1 MPPLEKLAAAAA
13 SATEEDVK
21 SVRQQRQAR
30 AEAQATDGL
39 YASRVRVYP
48 KAVGGRFRALKWR
61 ALAVLLAIYYV
72 LPWIRWDRGPNAP
85 DQAVLLDLTNRRGY
99 FFFIEIWPQEVF
111 YLTGILILAAVGL
124 FLVTSLAGRVWC
136 GYACPQTVWTDL
148 FMWVERRIEG
158 DRNARI
164 KRDKGPWNAAKWA
177 RKLAKHA
184 AWLAV
189 AFATGGAWIMY
200 FVDAPTVVGDFVS
213 GRADFYTYFFVGLF
227 TATTYLLAGWAREQ
241 VCTYMCPW
249 PRFQSAM
256 FDEDTLIVTYRKWRG
271 EPRGKASKQ
280 GAGAAP
286 LGDCVDCGQCVAVCP
301 MGIDIR
307 DGNQLECIGCALCID
322 ACNPVM
328 AKLGRAPNLIGY
340 DTERRLAARAKGE
353 PMRYRLLRPRTL
365 LYGLLFAAVGV
376 AMLAVLLTRSDA
388 EINVL
393 HDRNPLFVTLSDGA
407 VRNGYTVKILNK
419 QRVERIFRLEFKGPE
434 GARLRVVGV
443 VETASWIEL
452 RAEADTVTTYQIYVS
467 LDGAKVAAERTDVRF
482 VLTDIANLAA
492 ATRHTWFY
500 GPKQ

>member
-1 MPPLEKLAAAAA
+1 MDGRAPLVKARPMED
-13 SATEEDVK
+13 DVK
-21 SVRQQRQAR
+21 SVRQQKQAI
-30 AEAQATDGL
+30 AAQSESL
-39 YASRVRVYP
+39 YSDRVRVYP
-48 KAVGGRFRALKWR
+48 KQVSGKFRTLKWR
-61 ALAVLLAIYYV
+61 LLGLWLVVYYA
-72 LPWIRWDRGPNAP
+72 LPWVRWDRGPSAP
-85 DQAVLLDLTNRRGY
+85 DQAVLLDMTNRRGY

-164 KRDKGPWNAAKWA
+164 KLDKGAWTGTKWA
-177 RKLAKHA
+177 RKVAKHA
-184 AWLAV
+184 AWLAI
-189 AFATGGAWIMY
+189 AFMTGGAWIMY
-200 FVDAPTVVGDFVS
+200 FVDAPTVVADFFT
-213 GRADFYTYFFVGLF
+213 GRADYYTYFFIGLF

-256 FDEDTLIVTYRKWRG
+256 FDEDTLVVTYQKSRG
-271 EPRGKASKQ
+271 EPRGKLDKS
-280 GAGAAP
+280 GAGDAH

-322 ACNPVM
+322 ACTPVM

-340 DTERRLAARAKGE
+340 DTERRIAARAKGE
-353 PMRYRLLRPRTL
+353 PMRYRILRPRTL
-365 LYGLLFAAVGV
+365 LYGLIFAAVGF
-376 AMLAVLLTRSDA
+376 AMIAVLATRSDA

-393 HDRNPLFVTLSDGA
+393 HDRNPLFVSLSDGS

-419 QRVERIFRLEFKGPE
+419 ERAERIFRLEFKGVA
-434 GARLRVVGV
+434 GAKMRIVGL
-443 VETASWIEL
+443 VETASWVEL
-452 RAEADTVTTYQIYVS
+452 RADPDTVTTYQIYIS
-467 LDGAKVAAERTDVRF
+467 TDRANLRTERTDVSF
-482 VLTDIANLAA
+482 VLTDITNLEA
-492 ATRHTWFY
+492 ATRSTWFY
-500 GPKQ
+500 GPKP

>member
-1 MPPLEKLAAAAA
+1 VHGNSPVAPVAVADDE
-13 SATEEDVK
+13 VK
-21 SVRQQRQAR
+21 SVRQQKIAI
-30 AEAQATDGL
+30 AQGGEL
-39 YASRVRVYP
+39 YADRVRVYP
-48 KAVGGRFRALKWR
+48 KAVAGRFRALKWR
-61 ALAVLLAIYYV
+61 LLALWLGVYYA
-72 LPWIRWDRGPNAP
+72 LPWIRWDRGPTAP
-85 DQAVLLDLTNRRGY
+85 DQAVLLDMTNRRGY

-164 KRDKGPWNAAKWA
+164 KLDKGAWTGAKWA
-177 RKLAKHA
+177 RKIAKHA
-184 AWLAV
+184 AWLV
-189 AFATGGAWIMY
+189 IGFLTGGAWIMY
-200 FVDAPTVVGDFVS
+200 FVDAPTVVANFFT
-213 GRADFYTYFFVGLF
+213 GRADHYTYFFVGLF
-227 TATTYLLAGWAREQ
+227 TATTYTLAGWAREQ

-256 FDEDTLIVTYRKWRG
+256 FDEDTLVVTYQKWRG
-271 EPRGKASKQ
+271 EPRGKAGK
-280 GAGAAP
+280 GAPSAP

-340 DTERRLAARAKGE
+340 DTERRQAARAKGE
-353 PMRYRLLRPRTL
+353 PMHYRMLRPRTL
-365 LYGLLFAAVGV
+365 LYGMLLAAVALAMIGV
-376 AMLAVLLTRSDA
+376 LATRSDA

-419 QRVERIFRLEFKGPE
+419 ERAERIFRLEFKGIE
-434 GARLRVVGV
+434 GARLRVVGLA
-443 VETASWIEL
+443 ETASWIEL
-452 RAEADTVTTYQIYVS
+452 RADADTVTTYQVYIS
-467 LDGAKVAAERTDVRF
+467 ADRAKVAAERSDVRF
-482 VLTDIANLAA
+482 VLTDIATLAS

-500 GPKQ
+500 GPKP

>member
-1 MPPLEKLAAAAA
+1 MDARAPIAP
-13 SATEEDVK
+13 VK
-21 SVRQQRQAR
+21 MQDEVQSVRQQKQAI
-30 AEAQATDGL
+30 AASKSGDSL
-39 YASRVRVYP
+39 YAERVRVYP
-48 KAVGGRFRALKWR
+48 KAVAGKFRALKWR
-61 ALAVLLAIYYV
+61 VLGLLLAIYYV
-72 LPWIRWDRGPNAP
+72 LPWIRWDRGPSAP
-85 DQAVLLDLTNRRGY
+85 DQAVLIDMTNRRGY

-111 YLTGILILAAVGL
+111 YLTGILVLAAVGL

-164 KRDKGPWNAAKWA
+164 KLDKGAWTGAKWA
-177 RKLAKHA
+177 RKIAKHA
-184 AWLAV
+184 AWLAI

-200 FVDAPTVVGDFVS
+200 FVDAPTVVSDFFT
-213 GRADFYTYFFVGLF
+213 GRADYYTYFFVGLF

-256 FDEDTLIVTYRKWRG
+256 FDEDTLIVTYQKWRG
-271 EPRGKASKQ
+271 EPRGKLDK
-280 GAGAAP
+280 AGTGP
-286 LGDCVDCGQCVAVCP
+286 QLGDCVDCGQCVAVCP
-301 MGIDIR
+301 TGIDIR

-340 DTERRLAARAKGE
+340 DTERRMAARAKGE
-353 PMRYRLLRPRTL
+353 PMRYRILRPRTL
-365 LYGLLFAAVGV
+365 LYGMIFAAVGL
-376 AMLAVLLTRSDA
+376 AMVAVLATRSDA

-393 HDRNPLFVTLSDGA
+393 HDRNPLFVALSDGA

-419 QRVERIFRLEFKGPE
+419 ERAERIFRLEFKGIE
-434 GARLRVVGV
+434 GAKMRVVGL

-452 RAEADTVTTYQIYVS
+452 RADPDTVTTYQIYVS
-467 LDGAKVAAERTDVRF
+467 LDGARVREERADVSF
-482 VLTDIANLAA
+482 LLTDISNLET

-500 GPKQ
+500 GPKR

>member
-1 MPPLEKLAAAAA
+1 MDGGAPLAKAKPM
-13 SATEEDVK
+13 EDEVK
-21 SVRQQRQAR
+21 SVRQQKQAI
-30 AEAQATDGL
+30 AAAKSDSL
-39 YASRVRVYP
+39 YADRVRVYP
-48 KAVGGRFRALKWR
+48 KQVSGTFRTLKWR
-61 ALAVLLAIYYV
+61 LLGLWLVVYYA
-72 LPWIRWDRGPNAP
+72 LPWVRWDRGQNAP
-85 DQAVLLDLTNRRGY
+85 DQAVLLDMTNRRGY

-164 KRDKGPWNAAKWA
+164 KLDKRAWTGAKWA
-177 RKLAKHA
+177 TKIAKHA
-184 AWLAV
+184 AWLAI

-200 FVDAPTVVGDFVS
+200 FVDAPTVVANFFTGRSDF
-213 GRADFYTYFFVGLF
+213 DTYFFVGLF

-256 FDEDTLIVTYRKWRG
+256 FDEDTLVVTYQKWRG
-271 EPRGKASKQ
+271 EPRGKLGKE
-280 GAGAAP
+280 GA
-286 LGDCVDCGQCVAVCP
+286 GDCVDCGQCVAVCP

-322 ACNPVM
+322 ACTPVM

-340 DTERRLAARAKGE
+340 DTERRIAARAKGE
-353 PMRYRLLRPRTL
+353 PMRYRILRPRTL
-365 LYGLLFAAVGV
+365 LYGLIFAAVGL
-376 AMLAVLLTRSDA
+376 AMIAVLAMRSDV

-419 QRVERIFRLEFKGPE
+419 ERAERIFRLEFKGVA
-434 GARLRVVGV
+434 GARMRIVGL
-443 VETASWIEL
+443 VETASWVEL
-452 RAEADTVTTYQIYVS
+452 RADPDTVTTYQIYIS
-467 LDGAKVAAERTDVRF
+467 TDRANLRAERSDVSF
-482 VLTDIANLAA
+482 VLTDITNLDT
-492 ATRHTWFY
+492 ATRSTRFY
-500 GPKQ
+500 GPKP